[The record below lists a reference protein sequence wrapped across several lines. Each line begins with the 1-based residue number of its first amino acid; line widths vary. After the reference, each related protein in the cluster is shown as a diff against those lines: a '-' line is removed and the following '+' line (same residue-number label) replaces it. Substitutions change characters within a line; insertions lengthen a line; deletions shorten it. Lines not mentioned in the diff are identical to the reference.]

1 MKFFREYIYPRL
13 ILDIVTFFV
22 PLMALGVF
30 VARISPLSIEA
41 ILGYIANFLMLAFA
55 FVYNDVADA
64 VGDSTSEYQKLSFT
78 QHMRMNL
85 GLFEQEPGKRR
96 FKNPFSFG
104 TVSLETGYSWLLGFI
119 IISSVLSLIVGGVLG
134 VFVALSNIVIG
145 LLYSGG
151 YVRFKAY
158 IFIDVLS
165 HSYLLAGVQILY
177 FMTYQTATISLWS
190 ILVLFGVM
198 LYSIGGDLWNEYRD
212 FDEDQKEGLKNTA
225 ALLGKKR
232 TKLFSKLLPILGI
245 VAVTSG
251 IIGQIFLS

>member
-1 MKFFREYIYPRL
+1 MKFFTEYIYPRL
-13 ILDIVTFFV
+13 ILDIVTFFI

-64 VGDSTSEYQKLSFT
+64 EGDKASEYQKLSFI

-85 GLFEQEPGKRR
+85 GLFEQESGKRR
-96 FKNPFSFG
+96 FKNPFSYG
-104 TVSLETGYSWLLGFI
+104 TVSLETGYSWLLSFI
-119 IISSVLSLIVGGVLG
+119 IISSVLSLIVGGILG
-134 VFVALSNIVIG
+134 VFVALSNIIIG

-151 YVRFKAY
+151 YIRFKAY
-158 IFIDVLS
+158 PIIDFLS

-190 ILVLFGVM
+190 ILVLVGVM
-198 LYSIGGDLWNEYRD
+198 VYSIGGDLWNEYRD
-212 FDEDQKEGLKNTA
+212 FEDDQKEGLRNTA
-225 ALLGKKR
+225 AVLGKKR
-232 TKLFSKLLPILGI
+232 TKLFSKLLPLIGI
-245 VAVTSG
+245 AAVVAG
-251 IIGQIFLS
+251 IFGQLFIN